1 MKRTRG
7 VAVQLQ
13 GKHGW
18 FQPSMF
24 RTMTAND
31 ISTLRRT
38 IVSHIVKRT
47 SHILRASPEWEIL
60 RVPGNN

>member
-1 MKRTRG
+1 
-7 VAVQLQ
+7 
-13 GKHGW
+13 
-18 FQPSMF
+18 MF